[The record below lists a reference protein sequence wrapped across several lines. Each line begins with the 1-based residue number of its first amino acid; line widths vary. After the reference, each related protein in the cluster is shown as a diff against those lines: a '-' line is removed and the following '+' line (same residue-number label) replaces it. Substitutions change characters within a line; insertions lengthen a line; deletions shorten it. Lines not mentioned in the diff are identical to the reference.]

1 MDSSPSPSRCWS
13 SRNADECDC
22 DHTMHIHDA
31 HGNRRGSW
39 VDQYAA
45 NRWRVVC
52 GGCGRFY
59 GYLVAGY
66 ESKAPGKHMSTA
78 RSAP

>member
-13 SRNADECDC
+13 SRNADECVC
-22 DHTMHIHDA
+22 DHTVHIDDEQ
-31 HGNRRGSW
+31 GNRRGSW
-39 VDQYAA
+39 VHQHVS

-59 GYLVAGY
+59 GYVVAGY
-66 ESKAPGKHMSTA
+66 ESKAPGKLTSKE